1 VSRAA
6 QVIVIVVA
14 AIAMAVGAV
23 LTIRDRD
30 ATTKSWAVFCNEA
43 YLIAQ
48 ENSTRVA
55 DGTAA
60 VRARSLAQV
69 DELAARSPSGSV
81 AADLRTA
88 APVLARPYS
97 TGPLTLTSELL
108 AATTRADSALVE
120 HCRVGRS
127 VFDPGN
133 TQHRPAAN

>member
-1 VSRAA
+1 MNRAA
-6 QVIVIVVA
+6 QVAAIVFVT
-14 AIAMAVGAV
+14 IAMAVGAV

-30 ATTKSWAVFCNEA
+30 AATKSWVSFCNES

-55 DGTAA
+55 DGSDAA
-60 VRARSLAQV
+60 RTRSLAQV
-69 DELAARSPSGSV
+69 DELAARSPSDAV
-81 AADLRTA
+81 AGDLRTA
-88 APVLARPYS
+88 ARVLARPYS

-133 TQHRPAAN
+133 TQRRPSAD